1 MPADRLTFRQLPLV
15 SGIMIGVGRKNA
27 MTGWQPYQPPEDGLP
42 PKEVRILELRGE
54 PWAEDERRV
63 RIHLE
68 TTPFLERPNIEVT
81 ITDMDGKEVS
91 SIDIIESIE
100 SRMTFTMHIRAD
112 NAKGPFTLSANLAY
126 PDIGIVDQNSVR
138 YPQEK

>member
-1 MPADRLTFRQLPLV
+1 
-15 SGIMIGVGRKNA
+15 
-27 MTGWQPYQPPEDGLP
+27 MTGWNPYQPPEDGLP

-54 PWAEDERRV
+54 PWSEDERRV

-68 TTPFLERPNIEVT
+68 MTPFLERPNIEVT

-112 NAKGPFTLSANLAY
+112 NVKGPYTLSANLAY

-138 YPQEK
+138 YPREK